1 MVLSHWLTNI
11 LFTFLYKIEA
21 HPSVAGHVLFDLEGV
36 KKSTSTEP
44 TLLLVD
50 IAGYVSVVNN
60 VFYSLLW
67 CASGS

>member
-1 MVLSHWLTNI
+1 MNI
-11 LFTFLYKIEA
+11 LFAFLCKIEA
-21 HPSVAGHVLFDLEGV
+21 HPSVAGHMLFDLEGV

-50 IAGYVSVVNN
+50 TAGYVLVVND

-67 CASGS
+67 CATGST